1 MSSEVI
7 ITIKLSRDKDGLI
20 GTIITDLIDKKY
32 QTREKPELLSKIRA
46 LLNRGIR
53 KINGF

>member
-20 GTIITDLIDKKY
+20 GTIITDLVDKKY
-32 QTREKPELLSKIRA
+32 QTRKKQELIPKIRA
-46 LLNRGIR
+46 LLSAGIR
-53 KINGF
+53 KIYGF

>member
-1 MSSEVI
+1 MNNEVI

-20 GTIITDLIDKKY
+20 GTIITDLINKKY

-46 LLNRGIR
+46 LLSRGIR